1 MFLSVF
7 ISKMINA
14 LDVSNSS
21 ITAAVDDEILLS
33 FSESSF
39 LMNETRWLWSCTLSL
54 TVIYHVGLSSSCLIY
69 GVSWSSGASHEHRC
83 SVLLWS
89 STTDHTA
96 YIVIGS
102 VDATLLLYTS
112 TFQLLLTPLMLR
124 ECCFDLCIDFC
135 HSYWWWH
142 FFVRMLDEKTT
153 FRYQKTTFRWQQTTR
168 AINELC
174 LLLGVNP

>member
-1 MFLSVF
+1 MLLSVF

-54 TVIYHVGLSSSCLIY
+54 SVTYHVESSSICLIY
-69 GVSWSSGASHEHRC
+69 GVHCTWSSVASHEHLC

-96 YIVIGS
+96 YIVTGS
-102 VDATLLLYTS
+102 VDAASILYTS
-112 TFQLLLTPLMLR
+112 IVQLFFTRLMLR
-124 ECCFDLCIDFC
+124 EYCFDI
-135 HSYWWWH
+135 
-142 FFVRMLDEKTT
+142 
-153 FRYQKTTFRWQQTTR
+153 Q
-168 AINELC
+168 
-174 LLLGVNP
+174 